1 MTSQSGSKAAPRT
14 LGWGPRR
21 ARNPQP
27 GVHST
32 PPPGRCRP
40 PAPLS
45 NKRAVCG
52 RPGPLC
58 PCPRAGHLSPPPRTA
73 SRAERAQ
80 GEQKADRATH
90 PQLPAADFHVALL
103 DYVVKVGGHGQ
114 RVGLVRVESRCPPP
128 GPRLQPAAACSRAS
142 GAPRARAGGGTR
154 GGWRGGRGPGTQP
167 RAGSSARPRRAG
179 PHLRPR
185 RQLRAP
191 PRAAPPAAPPGGRA
205 PHSAEHSWPER
216 TGAAPRRGGG
226 ERGAD
231 AGRADAPGPLPPPA
245 RGVAGLQDAR
255 KTRSITRP
263 SGGAPLPPA
272 APGPLPPASPGPRLP
287 GLDSRGRGSLFRGS
301 QRPLPNWT
309 PGKGGGD
316 ASEEEGKRGETIMC
330 ASGRVY
336 SASLFLSA
344 RSRSG
349 FLPR

>member
-226 ERGAD
+226 ERTRG
-231 AGRADAPGPLPPPA
+231 GRMRRA
-245 RGVAGLQDAR
+245 RSL
-255 KTRSITRP
+255 
-263 SGGAPLPPA
+263 LPPA
-272 APGPLPPASPGPRLP
+272 GWLGCKMLARRAPSLAPRAGRRSRLPLPGRSHPPPRARV
-287 GLDSRGRGSLFRGS
+287 SRGWIPEDAAPYSGALSVHS
-301 QRPLPNWT
+301 QTGHRERAVGT
-309 PGKGGGD
+309 
-316 ASEEEGKRGETIMC
+316 
-330 ASGRVY
+330 
-336 SASLFLSA
+336 
-344 RSRSG
+344 
-349 FLPR
+349 LPRKKANGARRLCVPVAVFTVHLYS